1 MMMSSVVE
9 GEAIVHG
16 RCGGGAHWV
25 FNASMHKTRQGIGVG
40 VIGTD
45 RRVGYPPPSVVL
57 LQYTV
62 RIYGLRITVKRL
74 KPTRFQ
80 VRKYYIVSTQVKRS
94 DLLVDICTY
103 SMRGRQFSWA

>member
-16 RCGGGAHWV
+16 RCGGCAHWV

-45 RRVGYPPPSVVL
+45 RRVGYPRLRLSCYST
-57 LQYTV
+57 QYGYTD
-62 RIYGLRITVKRL
+62 YGLR
-74 KPTRFQ
+74 
-80 VRKYYIVSTQVKRS
+80 
-94 DLLVDICTY
+94 
-103 SMRGRQFSWA
+103 